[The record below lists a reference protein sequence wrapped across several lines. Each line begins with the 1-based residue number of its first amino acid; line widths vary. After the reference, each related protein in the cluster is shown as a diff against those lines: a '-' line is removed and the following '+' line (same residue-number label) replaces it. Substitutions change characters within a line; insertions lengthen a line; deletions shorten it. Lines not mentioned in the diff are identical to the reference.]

1 MENPI
6 RAIRSYITRYVNL
19 RFQEFRL
26 EALER
31 VVNVMGYLIFGA
43 VVFFLGMVMFGFIA
57 FGLAEYLC
65 AVFDSRTAGYFTVAG
80 VFLLLLLV
88 LFALRKKIFNL
99 IGGKILWILTK
110 PKDKNNEEEL

>member
-1 MENPI
+1 MFPI

-65 AVFDSRTAGYFTVAG
+65 AVFDSRTAGYFAVAG
-80 VFLLLLLV
+80 VLFILLLLMLAV
-88 LFALRKKIFNL
+88 RRKIFNL

-110 PKDKNNEEEL
+110 PKDKSNEEEI

>member
-6 RAIRSYITRYVNL
+6 RAIRSYLTRYVNL

-80 VFLLLLLV
+80 IFFLLMLLMLSI
-88 LFALRKKIFNL
+88 RKKIFNL

-110 PKDKNNEEEL
+110 PKDDSDEKDL